1 MTLAFHQNYE
11 AYTDKELVELA
22 IPLGYGACNK
32 QEAPTGRIPNEEGVA
47 FLLYNRYEP
56 LLHKLYLEIYGT
68 QYDLYGDCLNDLFI
82 YLRSGEPVWRKLIN
96 LEWRSSF
103 GTWLGVTARHRFVEI
118 KPILIGKCPNSLS
131 IDGCSANL
139 SPSGESEM
147 ASMQLPDNGLEEY
160 EDKERKVIL
169 MEAISLLK
177 DADQKFVMIK
187 RLQGYN
193 SKEIAVLLQ
202 KRWAKHGIV
211 KYNARRQV
219 VVPDAAYVDVRTQRA
234 KENLQKIINKLM

>member
-1 MTLAFHQNYE
+1 MVFHQNYE
-11 AYTDKELVELA
+11 DYTDRELVELA
-22 IPLGYGACNK
+22 IQPPIGK
-32 QEAPTGRIPNEEGVA
+32 KPNEEGVA
-47 FLLYNRYEP
+47 FLLYNRYDP
-56 LLHKLYLEIYGT
+56 LLHKLYLETYGK
-68 QYDLYGDCLNDLFI
+68 QDNLYGDCLNDLFI
-82 YLRSGEPVWRKLIN
+82 YLKSGEPVWRKLIN

-103 GTWLGVTARHRFVEI
+103 GTWLGTTARHRFVEI
-118 KPILIGKCPNSLS
+118 KPTLIGKCPNTLS
-131 IDGCSANL
+131 IDGGSANL
-139 SPSGESEM
+139 SPSGEPERGSV
-147 ASMQLPDNGLEEY
+147 QLPDNGVEEY

-187 RLQGYN
+187 RLQGYS
-193 SKEIAVLLQ
+193 SKEISILLQ

-211 KYNARRQV
+211 KYNNKKQV

>member
-1 MTLAFHQNYE
+1 MAFHHNYE
-11 AYTDKELVELA
+11 GYTDRELVELA
-22 IPLGYGACNK
+22 ILP
-32 QEAPTGRIPNEEGVA
+32 PTGKKPNEEGVA
-47 FLLYNRYEP
+47 FLLNNRYAP
-56 LLHKLYLEIYGT
+56 LLHKLYLEIYGK
-68 QYDLYGDCLNDLFI
+68 QHDLYGDCLNDLFI
-82 YLRSGEPVWRKLIN
+82 YLKSGEPVWRKLIN

-118 KPILIGKCPNSLS
+118 KPILIGKCPNTLS
-131 IDGCSANL
+131 IDGDTSTAL
-139 SPSGESEM
+139 STGKDRNPV
-147 ASMQLPDNGLEEY
+147 QLPDTGV
-160 EDKERKVIL
+160 EDFDEKERKVIL

-193 SKEIAVLLQ
+193 SKEIAILLQ

-211 KYNARRQV
+211 KYNNKKQI

-234 KENLQKIINKLM
+234 KENLLKIINKLM

>member
-1 MTLAFHQNYE
+1 MEFHQNYE
-11 AYTDKELVELA
+11 GYTDKELVELA
-22 IPLGYGACNK
+22 IPLGSAACNK
-32 QEAPTGRIPNEEGVA
+32 QETPTDMTPNEEGVA
-47 FLLYNRYEP
+47 FLLYNRYDP
-56 LLHKLYLEIYGT
+56 LLHKLYLEIYGK

-82 YLRSGEPVWRKLIN
+82 YLKSGEPVWRKLRN

-118 KPILIGKCPNSLS
+118 KPILIGKCPNALS
-131 IDGCSANL
+131 IDGDTSTALSAGKEGN
-139 SPSGESEM
+139 PV
-147 ASMQLPDNGLEEY
+147 QLPDNGIEEY
-160 EDKERKVIL
+160 EEKERKVIL

-193 SKEIAVLLQ
+193 SKEIAILLQ

-211 KYNARRQV
+211 KYNNKKQV

>member
-1 MTLAFHQNYE
+1 MAFHHNYE
-11 AYTDKELVELA
+11 GYTDRELVELA
-22 IPLGYGACNK
+22 ILP
-32 QEAPTGRIPNEEGVA
+32 PTGKKPNEEGVA
-47 FLLYNRYEP
+47 FLLNNRYAP
-56 LLHKLYLEIYGT
+56 LLHKLYLEIYGK
-68 QYDLYGDCLNDLFI
+68 QHDLYGDCLNDLFI
-82 YLRSGEPVWRKLIN
+82 YLKSGEPVWRKLIN

-118 KPILIGKCPNSLS
+118 KPILIGKCPYTLS
-131 IDGCSANL
+131 IDGDTSTAL
-139 SPSGESEM
+139 STGKDRNPV
-147 ASMQLPDNGLEEY
+147 QLPDNGV
-160 EDKERKVIL
+160 EDYDEKERKVIL

-193 SKEIAVLLQ
+193 SKEIAILLQ

-211 KYNARRQV
+211 KYNNKKQI

>member
-1 MTLAFHQNYE
+1 MAFHQNYE
-11 AYTDKELVELA
+11 GYTDRELVELT
-22 IPLGYGACNK
+22 ILP
-32 QEAPTGRIPNEEGVA
+32 PTGKKPNEEGVA
-47 FLLYNRYEP
+47 FLLNNRYAP
-56 LLHKLYLEIYGT
+56 LLHKLYLEIYGK
-68 QYDLYGDCLNDLFI
+68 QHDLYGDCLNDLFI
-82 YLRSGEPVWRKLIN
+82 YLKSGEPVWRKLIN

-118 KPILIGKCPNSLS
+118 KPILIGKCPNTLS
-131 IDGCSANL
+131 IDGDTSTAL
-139 SPSGESEM
+139 STGKDRNPV
-147 ASMQLPDNGLEEY
+147 QLPDNGV
-160 EDKERKVIL
+160 EDFDEKERKVIL

-193 SKEIAVLLQ
+193 SKEIAILLQ
-202 KRWAKHGIV
+202 KRRAKHGIV
-211 KYNARRQV
+211 KYNNKKQI

>member
-1 MTLAFHQNYE
+1 MAFHQNYGG
-11 AYTDKELVELA
+11 YTDKELVELA
-22 IPLGYGACNK
+22 IQP
-32 QEAPTGRIPNEEGVA
+32 PTGKKPNEEGVA
-47 FLLYNRYEP
+47 FLLNDRYDP
-56 LLHKLYLEIYGT
+56 LLHKLYLEIYGK
-68 QYDLYGDCLNDLFI
+68 QDDLYGDCLNDLFI
-82 YLRSGEPVWRKLIN
+82 YLKSGEPVWRKLIN

-103 GTWLGVTARHRFVEI
+103 GTWLGITARHRFVEI
-118 KPILIGKCPNSLS
+118 KPILIGKCPNALS
-131 IDGCSANL
+131 IDGDTSTAL
-139 SPSGESEM
+139 STGKDRNPI
-147 ASMQLPDNGLEEY
+147 QLTDNGVEEY

-193 SKEIAVLLQ
+193 SKEIAILLQ

-211 KYNARRQV
+211 KYNNKKQV

>member
-1 MTLAFHQNYE
+1 MAFHQNYE
-11 AYTDKELVELA
+11 GYTDRELVELA
-22 IPLGYGACNK
+22 ILPPIGK
-32 QEAPTGRIPNEEGVA
+32 KPNEEGVA
-47 FLLYNRYEP
+47 FLLYNRYDP
-56 LLHKLYLEIYGT
+56 LLHKLYLETYGK
-68 QYDLYGDCLNDLFI
+68 QDDLYGDCLNDLFI
-82 YLRSGEPVWRKLIN
+82 YLKSGEPVWRKLIN

-118 KPILIGKCPNSLS
+118 KPILIGKCPNTLS
-131 IDGCSANL
+131 IDGDTSTAL
-139 SPSGESEM
+139 STGKDRNPV
-147 ASMQLPDNGLEEY
+147 QLPDNGV
-160 EDKERKVIL
+160 EDFDEKERKVIL

-193 SKEIAVLLQ
+193 SKEIAILLQ

-211 KYNARRQV
+211 KYNNKKQI

>member
-1 MTLAFHQNYE
+1 MAFHQNYE
-11 AYTDKELVELA
+11 DYTDRELVELA
-22 IPLGYGACNK
+22 IQPPIGK
-32 QEAPTGRIPNEEGVA
+32 KPNEEGVA
-47 FLLYNRYEP
+47 FLLYNRYGP
-56 LLHKLYLEIYGT
+56 LLHKLYLEIYGK
-68 QYDLYGDCLNDLFI
+68 QDDMYGDCLNDLFI
-82 YLRSGEPVWRKLIN
+82 YLKSGEPVWRKLIN

-103 GTWLGVTARHRFVEI
+103 GTWLGITARHRFVEI
-118 KPILIGKCPNSLS
+118 KPILIGKCPNTLS
-131 IDGCSANL
+131 IDGDTSTAL
-139 SPSGESEM
+139 STGKDINPV
-147 ASMQLPDNGLEEY
+147 QLPDNGVEEY

-193 SKEIAVLLQ
+193 SKEIAILLQ

-211 KYNARRQV
+211 KYNNKKQV

>member
-1 MTLAFHQNYE
+1 M
-11 AYTDKELVELA
+11 
-22 IPLGYGACNK
+22 PLSY
-32 QEAPTGRIPNEEGVA
+32 
-47 FLLYNRYEP
+47 
-56 LLHKLYLEIYGT
+56 KLYLEIYGK
-68 QYDLYGDCLNDLFI
+68 QHELYGDCLNDLFI
-82 YLRSGEPVWRKLIN
+82 YLKSGEPVWRKLIN

-131 IDGCSANL
+131 IDGDTSTAL
-139 SPSGESEM
+139 STGKDRNPV
-147 ASMQLPDNGLEEY
+147 QLPDNGV
-160 EDKERKVIL
+160 EDYDEKERKVIL

-193 SKEIAVLLQ
+193 SKEIAILLQ

-211 KYNARRQV
+211 KYNNKKQI

-234 KENLQKIINKLM
+234 KENLLKIINKLM

>member
-1 MTLAFHQNYE
+1 M
-11 AYTDKELVELA
+11 VELA
-22 IPLGYGACNK
+22 SLP
-32 QEAPTGRIPNEEGVA
+32 PTGKKPNEEGVA
-47 FLLYNRYEP
+47 FLLNNRYAP
-56 LLHKLYLEIYGT
+56 LLHKLYLEIYGK
-68 QYDLYGDCLNDLFI
+68 QHDLYGDCLNDLFI
-82 YLRSGEPVWRKLIN
+82 YLKSGEPVWRKLIN

-118 KPILIGKCPNSLS
+118 KPILIGKCPNTLS
-131 IDGCSANL
+131 IDGDTSTAL
-139 SPSGESEM
+139 STGKDRNPV
-147 ASMQLPDNGLEEY
+147 QLPDNGV
-160 EDKERKVIL
+160 EDYDEKERKVIL

-193 SKEIAVLLQ
+193 SKEIAILLQ

-211 KYNARRQV
+211 KYNNKKQI

>member
-1 MTLAFHQNYE
+1 M
-11 AYTDKELVELA
+11 
-22 IPLGYGACNK
+22 
-32 QEAPTGRIPNEEGVA
+32 
-47 FLLYNRYEP
+47 
-56 LLHKLYLEIYGT
+56 
-68 QYDLYGDCLNDLFI
+68 
-82 YLRSGEPVWRKLIN
+82 N

-118 KPILIGKCPNSLS
+118 KPILIGQCPNSLS
-131 IDGCSANL
+131 IDGDTPTAL
-139 SPSGESEM
+139 STGKDRNPV
-147 ASMQLPDNGLEEY
+147 QLPDNGV
-160 EDKERKVIL
+160 EDYDEKERKVIL

-193 SKEIAVLLQ
+193 SKEIAILLQ

-211 KYNARRQV
+211 KYNNKKQI

>member
-1 MTLAFHQNYE
+1 MAFHHNYE
-11 AYTDKELVELA
+11 GYTDRELVELA
-22 IPLGYGACNK
+22 ILP
-32 QEAPTGRIPNEEGVA
+32 PTGKKPNEEGVA
-47 FLLYNRYEP
+47 FLLNNRYAP
-56 LLHKLYLEIYGT
+56 LLHKLYLEIYGK
-68 QYDLYGDCLNDLFI
+68 QHDLYGDCLNDLFI
-82 YLRSGEPVWRKLIN
+82 YLKSGEPVWRKLIN

-131 IDGCSANL
+131 IDGDTPTAL
-139 SPSGESEM
+139 STGMDRNPV
-147 ASMQLPDNGLEEY
+147 QLPDNGV
-160 EDKERKVIL
+160 EDYDEKERKVIL

-193 SKEIAVLLQ
+193 SKEIAILLQ

-211 KYNARRQV
+211 KYNNKKQI

-234 KENLQKIINKLM
+234 KENLLKIINKLM

>member
-1 MTLAFHQNYE
+1 MAFHQNYE
-11 AYTDKELVELA
+11 DYTDRELVELA
-22 IPLGYGACNK
+22 IQPPIGK
-32 QEAPTGRIPNEEGVA
+32 KPNEEGVA
-47 FLLYNRYEP
+47 FLLYNRYGP
-56 LLHKLYLEIYGT
+56 LLHKLYLEIYGK
-68 QYDLYGDCLNDLFI
+68 QDDLYGDCLNDLFI
-82 YLRSGEPVWRKLIN
+82 YLKSGEPVWRKFIN

-103 GTWLGVTARHRFVEI
+103 GTWLGITARHRFVEI
-118 KPILIGKCPNSLS
+118 KSILIGKCPNALS
-131 IDGCSANL
+131 IDGDTLTAL
-139 SPSGESEM
+139 STRKDRNPI
-147 ASMQLPDNGLEEY
+147 QLPDNGVEEY

-187 RLQGYN
+187 RLQGYS
-193 SKEIAVLLQ
+193 SKEISILLQ

-211 KYNARRQV
+211 KYNNKKQV